1 MRNRTVYPL
10 VRLFLRS
17 QRLSA
22 TFLHTVSAEEEEY
35 REPVRNQDAFEVD
48 VRKRRRGVPYGVVIK
63 YEVRRLK

>member
-1 MRNRTVYPL
+1 M
-10 VRLFLRS
+10 
-17 QRLSA
+17 
-22 TFLHTVSAEEEEY
+22 SAEEEEY